1 MRAASAQSLKMA
13 RGAAVSPGKA
23 SLLYI
28 YRGPAV
34 FPWKHRTACGSA
46 SGHVWLPQPQALHP
60 HVYDF
65 YLPRR
70 AEATGSPVDWPAAGE
85 RPQTRFGK
93 LLTLPSINY
102 PGITN
107 KNPKLSQV
115 ISRFYDF
122 FGPAPAYFA
131 PARQAIPGDCPRF
144 SNFIALQ
151 HFLGLRA
158 GPAKH
163 APAPCYRPC
172 SKARQGRR
180 HSTKKLQML
189 ANS

>member
-1 MRAASAQSLKMA
+1 MRAASAQSLKMV

-23 SLLYI
+23 CPLYI

-46 SGHVWLPQPQALHP
+46 SGHVWRPQPQALHP

-70 AEATGSPVDWPAAGE
+70 AGATASPVDWSAAGE

-93 LLTLPSINY
+93 LLTLPFINY

-107 KNPKLSQV
+107 KNPKLPQV

-131 PARQAIPGDCPRF
+131 PCPASDPR
-144 SNFIALQ
+144 
-151 HFLGLRA
+151 GL
-158 GPAKH
+158 P
-163 APAPCYRPC
+163 
-172 SKARQGRR
+172 
-180 HSTKKLQML
+180 
-189 ANS
+189 

>member
-1 MRAASAQSLKMA
+1 MPL
-13 RGAAVSPGKA
+13 
-23 SLLYI
+23 
-28 YRGPAV
+28 
-34 FPWKHRTACGSA
+34 TALVAPLAKPTPPKPSSHA
-46 SGHVWLPQPQALHP
+46 
-60 HVYDF
+60 YDF
-65 YLPRR
+65 YLRRR
-70 AEATGSPVDWPAAGE
+70 ARSALSPSLPGPLRAG
-85 RPQTRFGK
+85 FGK
-93 LLTLPSINY
+93 LLTLLSINY

-107 KNPKLSQV
+107 KNPKLPQV
-115 ISRFYDF
+115 ISRFYDC

-172 SKARQGRR
+172 SKAQQGRR